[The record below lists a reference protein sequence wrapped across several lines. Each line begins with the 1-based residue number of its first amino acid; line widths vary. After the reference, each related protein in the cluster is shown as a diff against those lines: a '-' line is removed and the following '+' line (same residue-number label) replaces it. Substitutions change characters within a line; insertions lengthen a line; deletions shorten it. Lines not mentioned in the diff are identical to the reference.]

1 MNANRIFT
9 VLVEREGYNKQQAAL
24 LSKDLAGI
32 AEEIRPLFEAWINS
46 GDKPDYEYKGI
57 TLFNLI
63 SSTGMSYPAAVST
76 FDWLLKDS
84 DVALPVINK
93 MMRTE

>member
-57 TLFNLI
+57 TIFNLI
-63 SSTGMSYPAAVST
+63 SSTGM
-76 FDWLLKDS
+76 
-84 DVALPVINK
+84 
-93 MMRTE
+93 

>member
-46 GDKPDYEYKGI
+46 GDKPDHEYKGI

-76 FDWLLKDS
+76 LDWLLKDS

>member
-63 SSTGMSYPAAVST
+63 SSTGMSYPAAVCAVST
-76 FDWLLKDS
+76 IPLRR
-84 DVALPVINK
+84 LPSHFKESTI
-93 MMRTE
+93 